1 MSDLYG
7 KGAKGRATRLHSL
20 VVRARGRCESCGSS
34 SGLQCAHIV
43 TRRRNAT
50 RTDENAAFCLC
61 GGCHMRYTHD
71 PLLWVDFVCS
81 KIGRD
86 GYDAIQAKSLDPL
99 FKAKESFWLAECER
113 LAALLKEA
121 A

>member
-1 MSDLYG
+1 MSSLYG

-20 VVRARGRCESCGSS
+20 VVRARGACENCGRSDQ
-34 SGLQCAHIV
+34 LQCAHIV

-50 RTDENAAFCLC
+50 RTDEQAAFCLC
-61 GGCHMRYTHD
+61 SGCHMTYTHD
-71 PLLWVDFVCS
+71 PLQWVDFVVS
-81 KIGRD
+81 KIGREA
-86 GYDAIQAKSLDPL
+86 YDAIQAKSLDAS

-113 LAALLKEA
+113 LSALLKEA